1 MKQAGTSI
9 VRPERVSAAREVERL
24 AFGIGADEL
33 PQGDHVV
40 VKRLQI
46 GGSLAAD
53 EIQALMSI
61 IRPRGRCR
69 AIMTLYWKALRP
81 ITARSS

>member
-1 MKQAGTSI
+1 M
-9 VRPERVSAAREVERL
+9 
-24 AFGIGADEL
+24 

-61 IRPRGRCR
+61 IRPRGQVSRHNDIVLEGTSPDHC
-69 AIMTLYWKALRP
+69 TLILSGSYRYLSA
-81 ITARSS
+81 